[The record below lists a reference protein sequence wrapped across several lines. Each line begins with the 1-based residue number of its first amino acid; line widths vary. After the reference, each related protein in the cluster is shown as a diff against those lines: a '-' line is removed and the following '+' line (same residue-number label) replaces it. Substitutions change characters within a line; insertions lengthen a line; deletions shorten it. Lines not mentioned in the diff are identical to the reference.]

1 MTDEQKWRM
10 GLRIRDT
17 RIQRN
22 LRLDELADALGIT
35 RSHLANMERARRMPS
50 LEMIVS
56 IAERLNVSLD
66 YLVLGKTEAIPSRT
80 LVLRSDEELSQE
92 YMDAIESILAKSVLE
107 DD

>member
-17 RIQRN
+17 RLQRN
-22 LRLDELADALGIT
+22 LHLDELAEELGIA
-35 RSHLANMERARRMPS
+35 RSHLANIEKARRMPS
-50 LEMIVS
+50 LEMMVS

-66 YLVLGKTEAIPSRT
+66 YLVLGKTEGIPSRT

-92 YMDAIESILAKSVLE
+92 YMDAIESILEKSVLKG
-107 DD
+107 D